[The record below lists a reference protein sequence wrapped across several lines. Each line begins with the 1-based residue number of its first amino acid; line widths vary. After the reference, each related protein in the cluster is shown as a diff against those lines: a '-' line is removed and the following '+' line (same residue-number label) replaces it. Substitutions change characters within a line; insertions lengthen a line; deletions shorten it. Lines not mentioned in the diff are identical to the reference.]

1 MAVQKTYTTVAEFE
15 SLIDRP
21 ENDDRRFEL
30 INGEIVEKVPTEA
43 HGMYAANIV
52 WGLKSYQRQNGGRVI
67 VEGRYRPEDDVHN
80 DRLPDASY
88 TRADHLQPLVTDG
101 AVLHMPDLAVEI
113 QSKNQSDQF
122 MLDKARYYL
131 DNGAKMVWI
140 VYRNHRVR
148 VMTPTSNEL
157 LTPDD
162 TIDGGDVLPGFTLAV
177 RDIFSTE

>member
-1 MAVQKTYTTVAEFE
+1 MAVQKTYTTVEE
-15 SLIDRP
+15 YERLIALP

-67 VEGRYRPEDDVHN
+67 VEGRYRPEDDVRN
-80 DRLPDASY
+80 DRLPDVSY
-88 TRADHLQPLVTDG
+88 TRAEHLQPLVSDG

-113 QSKNQSDQF
+113 QSKNQSAQF
-122 MLDKARYYL
+122 MLDKAQYYL
-131 DNGAKMVWI
+131 DNGAGMVWI
-140 VYRNHRVR
+140 VYRNRTVR
-148 VMTPTSNEL
+148 VMTPTSNQL
-157 LTPDD
+157 LSIDD